1 MAQRGM
7 VVDFNSVEQEGLNPT
22 HLNATHL
29 NATQL
34 NATQLN
40 VCVSN
45 KEAPTLSSKR
55 TDMQLSLLY

>member
-1 MAQRGM
+1 M
-7 VVDFNSVEQEGLNPT
+7 VVDFNSVKQDG
-22 HLNATHL
+22 LNATH
-29 NATQL
+29 T